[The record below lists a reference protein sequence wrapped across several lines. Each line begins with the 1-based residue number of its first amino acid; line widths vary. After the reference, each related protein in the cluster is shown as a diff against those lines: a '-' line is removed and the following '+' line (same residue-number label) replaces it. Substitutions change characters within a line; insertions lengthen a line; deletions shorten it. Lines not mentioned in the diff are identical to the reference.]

1 MRLSQRLKIQPGRRL
16 ELRVDV
22 EEVPVERRPCFLRSD
37 YEEEREAVFSF
48 DDGVREGRRA
58 DVGEAGGG
66 GGGEGIEAR
75 ALL

>member
-1 MRLSQRLKIQPGRRL
+1 ML
-16 ELRVDV
+16 
-22 EEVPVERRPCFLRSD
+22 
-37 YEEEREAVFSF
+37 SF

-75 ALL
+75 ALLSEGVAVRGRTL